1 MTLDVGF
8 ELNEDGSR
16 WINPLGFSGRS
27 SHILDSTGLRI
38 HYLELKSGINPKP

>member
-16 WINPLGFSGRS
+16 WIIHWDFREV
-27 SHILDSTGLRI
+27 HILDSTGLRI
-38 HYLELKSGINPKP
+38 HYIELKSGINPKP